1 MNTKNLNRRLK
12 GYTKTSL
19 RAGNEDSAVVDVIDD
34 LQSITDE
41 DDHSI
46 DTSHDTSDVVDAE
59 YAPNPAIVTE
69 MMTEINED
77 APITNA
83 DTAVKLLSDSNE
95 ALRRLDIIRMSVNYP
110 VSGYRSNQ
118 ATIVKADPGLE
129 SVMMN
134 VPSNRR
140 KLNLAIESTKMKI
153 IKEAWKTFIAWI
165 RKAVA
170 DAMVWIRKKVKGKQ
184 VVKPEDDI
192 KDIAREVN
200 SAEDVEIIV
209 DGEKSASKTPK
220 MDAEY
225 GLVVAA
231 SQPTKTNSTAAPRR
245 ERRQRKTMDQE
256 PEVIAQGNVEPV
268 SKSVPMKV
276 YVQALY
282 SEHSWDY
289 LSEYVRTMIMFPDKA
304 SKLFDSLSAVS
315 NDIGGFVDMSR
326 NQLKEIVDK
335 YDPESDDMTPSVKD
349 KNNAEAKPFV
359 DLSESV
365 YSLSFDIASTRHT
378 VDLSKPVA
386 ITEFLKQSEIL
397 ISKFKTVN
405 LNKISEQESTM
416 NKLMSDLTAFADQV
430 MRDDSFKRPAWQ
442 SNDIKKRIEKLT
454 QIFLVIKIV
463 LKSMTMLET
472 AVVDLNKSITQ
483 AKLRPN
489 K

>member
-12 GYTKTSL
+12 GYTRTSL
-19 RAGNEDSAVVDVIDD
+19 RAGTEDSAVVDVIDD

-46 DTSHDTSDVVDAE
+46 DTSHDTSDVIDAE
-59 YAPNPAIVTE
+59 YLPNPAIVTE
-69 MMTEINED
+69 MMTDINED

-95 ALRRLDIIRMSVNYP
+95 ALRRLDIIRMNVNYP
-110 VSGYRSNQ
+110 VSGYRTNGS
-118 ATIVKADPGLE
+118 TILKAEPGLE
-129 SVMMN
+129 SIMVN

-140 KLNLAIESTKMKI
+140 MLNLAIESTKMKI

-165 RKAVA
+165 RKTVA
-170 DAMVWIRKKVKGKQ
+170 DAMVWIRKKTKGKR
-184 VVKPEDDI
+184 VEKPEDDI

-225 GLVVAA
+225 GLVVVN
-231 SQPTKTNSTAAPRR
+231 QPTTSSNTTTQRR
-245 ERRQRKTMDQE
+245 ERRQRNTINQE
-256 PEVIAQGNVEPV
+256 PESTALEVEAPV
-268 SKSVPMKV
+268 SKPVPMKV

-304 SKLFDSLSAVS
+304 NKLFDSLSAVS

-335 YDPESDDMTPSVKD
+335 YDPDSDDITPSVKE
-349 KNNAEAKPFV
+349 KNDADAKPFV
-359 DLSESV
+359 ELSESV
-365 YSLSFDIASTRHT
+365 YSQSFDIASTRHT

-386 ITEFLKQSEIL
+386 ITEFLKQSGML

-405 LNKISEQESTM
+405 LNKISEQESAM
-416 NKLMSDLTAFADQV
+416 NKLMSDLAAFSDRVTQDEA
-430 MRDDSFKRPAWQ
+430 FKRPVWQ

-454 QIFLVIKIV
+454 QIFFVIKIV

-472 AVVDLNKSITQ
+472 AVGDLNKSITQ